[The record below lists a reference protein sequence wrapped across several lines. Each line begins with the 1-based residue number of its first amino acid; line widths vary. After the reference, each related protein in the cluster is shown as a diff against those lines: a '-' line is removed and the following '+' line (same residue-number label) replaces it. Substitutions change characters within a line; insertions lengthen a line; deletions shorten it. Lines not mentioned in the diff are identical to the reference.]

1 MRTIKVK
8 NLTTLT
14 DYSALTRAALFLSGH
29 KLDAEEG
36 GFVFSVTKNEVGTV
50 VKIAE
55 KRK

>member
-1 MRTIKVK
+1 MGTIKVK

-29 KLDAEEG
+29 KLHAEEG

-55 KRK
+55 KEK